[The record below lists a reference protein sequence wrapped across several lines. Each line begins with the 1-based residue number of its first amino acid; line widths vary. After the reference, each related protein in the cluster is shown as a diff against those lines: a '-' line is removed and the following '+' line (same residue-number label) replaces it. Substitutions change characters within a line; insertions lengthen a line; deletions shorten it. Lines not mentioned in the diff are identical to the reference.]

1 MNDAVFMNHLAH
13 LFLAG
18 DSPES
23 LIGNLAGDFVK
34 GPLGDR
40 FPPAIRDGIV
50 QHRRIDSFTDAHP
63 AVAAFRRVLIPE
75 HGHYSRVIADM
86 FFDHFLSCR
95 FDEYAGEPLEAFLA
109 RTFAAIDPH
118 QHLLPGLLRV
128 LYPRIRD
135 EGWLLSYREIG
146 GIHLAL
152 TNMSRRFSRKPELAS
167 ATRHLVDSRAELERR
182 FEEFFPD
189 VMRFAGLRC
198 AS

>member
-1 MNDAVFMNHLAH
+1 MRWTFMNHLAH

-18 DSPES
+18 PSPES

-40 FPPAIRDGIV
+40 FPRAIHDGIL
-50 QHRRIDSFTDAHP
+50 QHRRIDSFTDSHP

-95 FDEYAGEPLEAFLA
+95 FDEYAGETLEAFLS
-109 RTFAAIDPH
+109 RTFATIDPH
-118 QHLLPGLLRV
+118 EHLLPGMLRV

-135 EGWLLSYREIG
+135 EGWLLSYREIE
-146 GIHLAL
+146 GIHFAL

-167 ATRHLVDSRAELERR
+167 STRHLIDSREELERR

-189 VMRFAGLRC
+189 VMRFAGRV
-198 AS
+198 